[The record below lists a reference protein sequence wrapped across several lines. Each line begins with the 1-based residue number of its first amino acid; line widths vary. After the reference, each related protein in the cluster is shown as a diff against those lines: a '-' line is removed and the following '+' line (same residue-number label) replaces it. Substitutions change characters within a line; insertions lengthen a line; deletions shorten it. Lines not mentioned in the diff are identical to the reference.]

1 MARKL
6 LSTALKVALAC
17 LIVGLILSA
26 FGIDPWQL
34 YGRVGGLADAAA
46 GAVAGF
52 VAWAWRY
59 VVIGAVIVVPLWL
72 AIFLL
77 RGGWRR

>member
-1 MARKL
+1 MIRRI
-6 LSTALKVALAC
+6 LSTALKVAIAC

-34 YGRVGGLADAAA
+34 YGRI
-46 GAVAGF
+46 GAVADDAFAAVLGF
-52 VAWAWRY
+52 LQWAWRY
-59 VVIGAVIVVPLWL
+59 IVIGAVIVVPLWL
-72 AIFLL
+72 MLFVL

>member
-1 MARKL
+1 MVRTI
-6 LSTALKVALAC
+6 LSTALKIAIAC

-34 YGRVGGLADAAA
+34 YGRFGDIAGDAAE
-46 GAVAGF
+46 AVTVFIG
-52 VAWAWRY
+52 WAWRY
-59 VVIGAVIVVPLWL
+59 IVIGAVIVVPLWL
-72 AIFLL
+72 VIFLL

>member
-1 MARKL
+1 MLRSV
-6 LSTALKVALAC
+6 LSTALKIAFAC
-17 LIVGLILSA
+17 LIVGLILSL

-34 YGRVGGLADAAA
+34 YGRVGDMADDAA

-52 VAWAWRY
+52 IGWAWRY
-59 VVIGAVIVVPLWL
+59 IVIGAVIVVPLWL
-72 AIFLL
+72 LIFLL

>member
-1 MARKL
+1 MVRSL
-6 LSTALKVALAC
+6 LSTTLKIAFAC
-17 LIVGLILSA
+17 LVVGLILSV

-34 YGRVGGLADAAA
+34 YGRAGDLAHDAA

-52 VAWAWRY
+52 VGWAWRY
-59 VVIGAVIVVPLWL
+59 VVIGAVVVVPLWL

>member
-1 MARKL
+1 MVRTIL
-6 LSTALKVALAC
+6 VTALKVAIAC

-26 FGIDPWQL
+26 FGIDPWSL
-34 YGRVGGLADAAA
+34 YGWVSDVADDAVAAVGGFI
-46 GAVAGF
+46 G
-52 VAWAWRY
+52 WAWRY

-72 AIFLL
+72 LIFLL

>member
-1 MARKL
+1 MVRTI
-6 LSTALKVALAC
+6 LSTALKIAIAC

-34 YGRVGGLADAAA
+34 YGRVGDVAGDAAA
-46 GAVAGF
+46 AASSFIG
-52 VAWAWRY
+52 WAWRY
-59 VVIGAVIVVPLWL
+59 IVIGAVIVVPLWL
-72 AIFLL
+72 VIFLL